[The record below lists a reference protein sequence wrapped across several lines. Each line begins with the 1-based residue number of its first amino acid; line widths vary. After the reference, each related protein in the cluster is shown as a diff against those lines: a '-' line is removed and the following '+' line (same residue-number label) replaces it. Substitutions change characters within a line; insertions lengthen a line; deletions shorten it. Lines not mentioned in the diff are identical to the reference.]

1 MGIVRMGPPE
11 YLIEKI
17 AAEFGVDSFV
27 ETGTYKGETTIWASS
42 RFRQVYTIEN
52 YRPTYDQTTAMHGHL
67 RNVDFLYG
75 HSATTLPGVLR
86 KLAGDGI
93 FWLDAHW
100 MGEGSYGET
109 DECPVLNELRLLN
122 ESSNPHFILI
132 DDARLFLSPPP
143 LPHRLEQW
151 PTVGELIAELDRKP
165 RYTIIDDDVL
175 ISVPVAAKE
184 LVGRLVQEKTTA
196 QWRSRGRADQSGGGT
211 TWSVK
216 AALAKLCKRS

>member
-11 YLIEKI
+11 YLLEKI
-17 AAEFGVDSFV
+17 AAEFGVDTFV
-27 ETGTYKGETTIWASS
+27 ETGTYKGETAVWAS
-42 RFRQVYTIEN
+42 RHFRQVYTIEN
-52 YRPTYDQTTAMHGHL
+52 YRPTYDQTVKTHGHL
-67 RNVDFLYG
+67 RNVEFLYG
-75 HSATTLPGVLR
+75 HSASTLPAVLH
-86 KLAGDGI
+86 KLAGDSI

-100 MGEGSYGET
+100 MGEGSYGEA
-109 DECPVLNELRLLN
+109 DECPVLNEIRLLN
-122 ESSNPHFILI
+122 ESGHTHFILI

-143 LPHRLEQW
+143 LPHALAQW
-151 PTVGELIAELDRKP
+151 PAVGELIAELDRKP

-196 QWRSRGRADQSGGGT
+196 QWQSRSRADQPGGGT

-216 AALAKLCKRS
+216 AALRKLCK